1 MPKKPAKKTVK
12 KPKKPSQPKP
22 EFNLSH
28 PDVKHK
34 VEVAFKV
41 KGRTYYR
48 FIHERDIPAGR
59 YKYIYSFIR
68 EVDLRMNLDTLKQ
81 FVSEFKK
88 VLNGGD
94 KKVIDIGRMW
104 QLILNLETR
113 TSLAFEPAGVE
124 KLASVIY
131 FDDTEELSTYNRKH
145 CDDKIKFWK
154 DNNVIDFFLTKP
166 IGELLGLKGISI
178 TFLQTCIQE
187 AQEILKD
194 LTFEAQTPSLEN
206 LSENGKSHS

>member
-1 MPKKPAKKTVK
+1 MK
-12 KPKKPSQPKP
+12 KPKKTAKRPAKKPSSPKP

-28 PDVKHK
+28 SDIKHK

-59 YKYIYSFIR
+59 YKYIYAFIR

-81 FVSEFKK
+81 FVTEFKK
-88 VLNGGD
+88 TLNGGD
-94 KKVIDIGRMW
+94 KKVIDIGQMW
-104 QLILNLETR
+104 RLILNLETR

-131 FDDTEELSTYNRKH
+131 FDDTEDLSTYNRKH
-145 CDDKIKFWK
+145 CDDKIKYWK
-154 DNNVIDFFLTKP
+154 DNNLVDFFLTKP
-166 IGELLGLKGISI
+166 IGELLGLKDTSI
-178 TFLQTCIQE
+178 TSLQTYIQQ
-187 AQEILKD
+187 AQEIIKD

-206 LSENGKSHS
+206 LSENGKSHL

>member
-1 MPKKPAKKTVK
+1 MKKPAKKAVR
-12 KPKKPSQPKP
+12 KKPSPPKP

-28 PDVKHK
+28 PDIKHK

-59 YKYIYSFIR
+59 YKYIYAFIR

-81 FVSEFKK
+81 FVTELKK
-88 VLNGGD
+88 VLNGGN
-94 KKVIDIGRMW
+94 KNSIDMGQMW
-104 QLILNLETR
+104 KLILNLETR

-131 FDDTEELSTYNRKH
+131 FDDTEDLSTYNRKH
-145 CDDKIKFWK
+145 CDDKIKYWK
-154 DNNVIDFFLTKP
+154 ENNLIDFFLTKP
-166 IGELLGLKGISI
+166 IGELLGLKNTSI
-178 TFLQTCIQE
+178 TSLQTYIQE
-187 AQEILKD
+187 AQEIIKD
-194 LTFEAQTPSLEN
+194 LTFEAQTPLSEN

>member
-1 MPKKPAKKTVK
+1 MKKPAKKTVRK
-12 KPKKPSQPKP
+12 KQSPPKP

-41 KGRTYYR
+41 KGKTYYR

-59 YKYIYSFIR
+59 YKYIYAFIR
-68 EVDLRMNLDTLKQ
+68 EVDLRMNLDTLRQ
-81 FVSEFKK
+81 FVTEFKK
-88 VLNGGD
+88 TLNGGD
-94 KKVIDIGRMW
+94 KKIIDIGRMW

-113 TSLAFEPAGVE
+113 NSLAFEPAGVE

-166 IGELLGLKGISI
+166 IGELLGLKNISI
-178 TFLQTCIQE
+178 TSLQTYIQE

-194 LTFEAQTPSLEN
+194 LTFEAPTPSLEN